1 MRGILFGEPTVSG
14 SVLCRERDWLSLV
27 GDWPAEAMPI
37 SPVERIIA
45 RTGWEV
51 KSGTG

>member
-1 MRGILFGEPTVSG
+1 MRGILLGEPTVSG
-14 SVLCRERDWLSLV
+14 SVLYRKRDRLSLV
-27 GDWPAEAMPI
+27 GDRPAEAMPV

-45 RTGWEV
+45 GTGREV